1 MRLRLK
7 RMELQGFKSFAAR
20 AEVEIEE
27 GVTAVVGPN
36 GSGKSNL
43 AEALRWALGEQNVRQ
58 LRGLRMDD
66 VIFHGSDRRRPAG
79 MAEVEV
85 TFDNGDGR
93 LPVEFSEVTI
103 ARRVYRNGEGEYTIN
118 RAPVRLKDIQD
129 LLSHMG
135 LGRDGYAMLEQSRI
149 EEILRSRP
157 DERRPLFEEAVGITR
172 HRHQQQE
179 AIQKLEETDRSL
191 TRVSDIIA
199 ELEQQLG
206 PLRPAAAAARA
217 YLAIRDERD
226 GLAGALRARGRDRI
240 ARHWSQL
247 SDHKLEA
254 DRQLEHARRLLAEA
268 EGARRAIRLALGERD
283 RGAAQLESTV
293 ISLSAELRRV
303 EAEQLVAGERER
315 QAADAVDRLNGELID
330 GDRLQAEG
338 TARAAE
344 RERDLVE
351 LQERLSRLSEER
363 ERQEA
368 KRTEA
373 ESLLRAREAALAERK
388 RDLAA
393 LADRTSSARHLLRR
407 AEEELTGCRSRV
419 ERMTW
424 RQTDLVA
431 RRDRT
436 AASRAEVER
445 GEAEL
450 LAQAAATATE
460 LAVARERLRQ
470 LTGEADA
477 ARSSVLECSA
487 LAASARAR
495 LEALA
500 ELDQNLEGLSPA
512 AQALLELNPA
522 GLLGPLVDFVD
533 VPAEQRR
540 ALQAAIEQYA
550 DCLLVDRE
558 RLPAVL
564 GLARALGRGR
574 ALLWP
579 VPVPAASP
587 RLEPDG
593 NALGAGA
600 RGPATEVLE
609 RLLAGTRVAPDLE
622 AAIAIA
628 RAADY
633 SYAVVTLEGDI
644 VHPGGGITLRGGT
657 SAQRWGRR
665 GELAELARQVDEAKR
680 AGEAAAAELRRR
692 EEAMARAVA
701 EVAAAT
707 AAVTRHEAAMAVL
720 ARDRERLAREFRRDA
735 SEAKDVVAIR
745 ERSSREVDRLAG
757 VEEERRRE
765 LAALEEA
772 SRNLQSAVNELES
785 SFAGERAQRQQQAE
799 DWVELRADLAAT
811 EQRAIATRRARDE
824 VRAALVRAGDEL
836 QARRARIEQALLQQ
850 KRAQQE
856 LAGLQ
861 ARREAL
867 LAEID
872 GRRQELESV
881 SAERE
886 GLIASASQSDAA
898 LGELRNE
905 LEMLQRKSHEF
916 ELKSARLESE
926 YGNLARDPH
935 PVPPVADLGGRSEA
949 DARARVRE
957 LSGQLEAMGEVNPG
971 AVTECRRLEERVQ
984 FFASERAD
992 LEEARRGLD
1001 RLLGEIDQA
1010 MARRFQAGF
1019 LAISGAFAQVFNY
1032 LFGGGRGEL
1041 VLDDP
1046 GSPLAAGVDIRV
1058 QPPGKRP
1065 QHLNLLSAG
1074 ERALAAIALLFAF
1087 LEARP
1092 VPFCVLDE
1100 VDAALDDG
1108 NAAKFAQMLR
1118 QYCGRT
1124 QFLVVTHNK
1133 GTMEA
1138 ADALYGVT
1146 MEEGGV
1152 SRLVSLRLAEA
1163 ASQAGKGGL
1172 AVESS

>member
-1 MRLRLK
+1 MHLK
-7 RMELQGFKSFAAR
+7 RLELQGFKSFAAR
-20 AEVEIEE
+20 AEVEIDG

-58 LRGLRMDD
+58 LRGLRMED

-129 LLSHMG
+129 LLSHTG

-179 AIQKLEETDRSL
+179 AIRKLEETDRNL

-199 ELEQQLG
+199 ELEQQLE

-226 GLAGALRARGRDRI
+226 GLASALRARGLDRI
-240 ARHWSQL
+240 ARHWSEL
-247 SDHKLEA
+247 SDHKVEV
-254 DRQLEHARRLLAEA
+254 DRQLEHARGLLPEA
-268 EGARRAIRLALGERD
+268 EGTQRATRLALGERD
-283 RGAAQLESTV
+283 RGAAQLESAV
-293 ISLSAELRRV
+293 LSLSAELRRA
-303 EAEQLVAGERER
+303 EAELLVAGERER
-315 QAADAVDRLNGELID
+315 QAADAVERLNGELID
-330 GDRLQAEG
+330 GDRLQTEG

-344 RERDLVE
+344 RERDLAE

-368 KRTEA
+368 KRAEA
-373 ESLLRAREAALAERK
+373 ESFLRARGAALAERK
-388 RDLAA
+388 RDRDA
-393 LADRTSSARHLLRR
+393 LADRTSSVRHLLRR
-407 AEEELTGCRSRV
+407 AEEELAGRRSRV

-424 RQTDLVA
+424 RQADLVA
-431 RRDRT
+431 RRDRM
-436 AASRAEVER
+436 AALLAEVER

-450 LAQAAATATE
+450 LAQAGATATE
-460 LAVARERLRQ
+460 LAVARERLDQ
-470 LTGEADA
+470 LTGEADK
-477 ARSSVLECSA
+477 ARSKVLE
-487 LAASARAR
+487 LNGLTASARAR

-500 ELDQNLEGLSPA
+500 ELDPTREGLPPA
-512 AQALLELNPA
+512 AQALLELSPA

-558 RLPAVL
+558 HLPEVL
-564 GLARALGRGR
+564 GLARGIGAGR

-593 NALGAGA
+593 SALVVRA
-600 RGPATEVLE
+600 RGPAAEVLE
-609 RLLAGTRVAPDLE
+609 HLLAGVRVAPNLE
-622 AAIAIA
+622 AALALA
-628 RAADY
+628 RAAGYDY
-633 SYAVVTLEGDI
+633 PVITLEGDV

-665 GELAELARQVDEAKR
+665 GELAELARQVDEATK
-680 AGEAAAAELRRR
+680 AGEVAAAELRRR
-692 EEAMARAVA
+692 EEAMARAAA
-701 EVAAAT
+701 EVATAS
-707 AAVTRHEAAMAVL
+707 AAVTRQEAAMAVL
-720 ARDRERLAREFRRDA
+720 IRDRERLARELRRHV
-735 SEAKDVVAIR
+735 SEAKGVAAIR
-745 ERSSREVDRLAG
+745 ERASREVSQLAG
-757 VEEERRRE
+757 VEGERRHE
-765 LAALEEA
+765 LASLEEA
-772 SRNLQSAVNELES
+772 SRNLQSEVHELES
-785 SFAGERAQRQQQAE
+785 SVAAERAQLQQQAE

-811 EQRAIATRRARDE
+811 EQREIATRRALDE
-824 VRAALVRAGDEL
+824 VRAGLVRAGEEL
-836 QARRARIEQALLQQ
+836 RARRARLDQALLQQ
-850 KRAQQE
+850 ERARQE
-856 LAGLQ
+856 SAGLQ

-872 GRRQELESV
+872 GRRQALESV
-881 SAERE
+881 SAERGE
-886 GLIASASQSDAA
+886 LIAAVSRSDTAVA
-898 LGELRNE
+898 GLRNE
-905 LEMLQRKSHEF
+905 LETLQRKSHEL

-926 YGNLARDPH
+926 YGSLARDPH

-1010 MARRFQAGF
+1010 MARRFQEGF
-1019 LAISGAFAQVFNY
+1019 RAICAAFAQIFSNV
-1032 LFGGGRGEL
+1032 FGGGRGDL
-1041 VLDDP
+1041 VLDEP

-1065 QHLNLLSAG
+1065 QHLNLLS
-1074 ERALAAIALLFAF
+1074 
-1087 LEARP
+1087 
-1092 VPFCVLDE
+1092 
-1100 VDAALDDG
+1100 
-1108 NAAKFAQMLR
+1108 
-1118 QYCGRT
+1118 
-1124 QFLVVTHNK
+1124 
-1133 GTMEA
+1133 
-1138 ADALYGVT
+1138 
-1146 MEEGGV
+1146 
-1152 SRLVSLRLAEA
+1152 
-1163 ASQAGKGGL
+1163 
-1172 AVESS
+1172 

>member
-1 MRLRLK
+1 MHLK
-7 RMELQGFKSFAAR
+7 RLELQGFKSFAAR

-58 LRGLRMDD
+58 LRGLRMED
-66 VIFHGSDRRRPAG
+66 VIFHGSDRRKPAG

-93 LPVEFSEVTI
+93 LPVEFAEVTLV
-103 ARRVYRNGEGEYTIN
+103 RRVYRNGEGEYTIN
-118 RAPVRLKDIQD
+118 RAPARLKDIQE
-129 LLSHMG
+129 LLTHLG

-157 DERRPLFEEAVGITR
+157 EDRRPLFEEAVGITR

-179 AIQKLEETDRSL
+179 AIRKLEETGRNL

-199 ELEQQLG
+199 ELEQQLE
-206 PLRPAAAAARA
+206 PLRPAAATARA
-217 YLAIRDERD
+217 YLAMRDERD
-226 GLAGALRARGRDRI
+226 GLESALRAKGLDRI
-240 ARHWSQL
+240 ARQWSQL
-247 SDHKLEA
+247 SDHKLEV

-268 EGARRAIRLALGERD
+268 EGTQRASRLALGERD
-283 RGAAQLESTV
+283 RGAAQLESAV
-293 ISLSAELRRV
+293 LSLSAELRRV

-315 QAADAVDRLNGELID
+315 QSADAVERLNGELID
-330 GDRLQAEG
+330 GDRLQTEG
-338 TARAAE
+338 MARAAE
-344 RERDLVE
+344 RERDLAQ
-351 LQERLSRLSEER
+351 LQERLTRLSKER

-368 KRTEA
+368 KRAET

-393 LADRTSSARHLLRR
+393 LADRISSARHLLRR
-407 AEEELTGCRSRV
+407 AEEELAVRRSRV

-424 RQTDLVA
+424 RQADLLA

-436 AASRAEVER
+436 AASVAEVER

-460 LAVARERLRQ
+460 LAVARERLCQ
-470 LTGEADA
+470 LTGETDA
-477 ARSSVLECSA
+477 ARSKVLELNG
-487 LAASARAR
+487 LAATARAR

-500 ELDQNLEGLSPA
+500 ELDPTLEGLPPA
-512 AQALLELNPA
+512 AQALLELGPA

-533 VPAEQRR
+533 VPAGQRR

-550 DCLLVDRE
+550 DCLLVDQE

-564 GLARALGRGR
+564 GLARGIGSGRT
-574 ALLWP
+574 LLWP

-587 RLEPDG
+587 RLEPG
-593 NALGAGA
+593 GSALVVRA
-600 RGPATEVLE
+600 RGPAAEVLE
-609 RLLAGTRVAPDLE
+609 RLLAGIRVAPDLE
-622 AAIAIA
+622 AAVAMA

-633 SYAVVTLEGDI
+633 SHAVVTLEGDF

-665 GELAELARQVDEAKR
+665 GELAELAGQVDEAKR
-680 AGEAAAAELRRR
+680 AGEAAATELGRR

-701 EVAAAT
+701 EVAAAS
-707 AAVTRHEAAMAVL
+707 AAVTRQEAALTVL
-720 ARDRERLAREFRRDA
+720 VRDRERLTRELQRDA
-735 SEAKDVVAIR
+735 SEAKGVAAIR
-745 ERSSREVDRLAG
+745 ERSSREVDQLAG
-757 VEEERRRE
+757 VDEERRRE
-765 LAALEEA
+765 LAGLEEA
-772 SRNLQSAVNELES
+772 SRNLQSEVHELES
-785 SFAGERAQRQQQAE
+785 SVAGERGQLQQQVEA
-799 DWVELRADLAAT
+799 WVELRADLAAT
-811 EQRAIATRRARDE
+811 EQREIATRRALDE
-824 VRAALVRAGDEL
+824 VRAGLVRAGDEL
-836 QARRARIEQALLQQ
+836 RARRARIEQALLQQ
-850 KRAQQE
+850 TRARQE
-856 LAGLQ
+856 AAGLQ

-867 LAEID
+867 LAEIG

-881 SAERE
+881 SAERQ

-905 LEMLQRKSHEF
+905 LEVLQRKSHEF

-926 YGNLARDPH
+926 YGSLARDPH
-935 PVPPVADLGGRSEA
+935 PAPAAADLGGRSEA

-957 LSGQLEAMGEVNPG
+957 LSAQLEAMGEVNPG
-971 AVTECRRLEERVQ
+971 AVAECRRLEERVQ
-984 FFASERAD
+984 FFTSERAD
-992 LEEARRGLD
+992 LGEARRGLD

-1010 MARRFQAGF
+1010 MARRFQEGF
-1019 LAISGAFAQVFNY
+1019 RAIGAAFAQIFSNV
-1032 LFGGGRGEL
+1032 FGGGRGEL
-1041 VLDDP
+1041 VLDEP

-1074 ERALAAIALLFAF
+1074 ERALTAIALLFAF

-1133 GTMEA
+1133 STMEA

-1163 ASQAGKGGL
+1163 ASQAGKGGP